1 MSGFGL
7 QVNDVMTAVAYAL
20 LERPLFAV
28 LPGNIVAGVRTIAIV
43 DRAIYAG
50 AKIIVGTVGVNQEIV
65 TISSITANDFTA
77 TFAQGHNTGEVVKG
91 ATFPGGQTLQSAT
104 ANVAAGAT
112 TAPLFTQAEVLQYFQ
127 DVQNDFLERT
137 RVIYNLATHIF
148 SAKSG
153 PISPVSNLPS
163 DCIRMERVDIVGGA
177 ALWPMSSPEIDIG
190 GNGNPAQPVGWYLDR
205 QNTGQFAVDPPPTA
219 TTTIEMLYS
228 QKTVN
233 AVSVLTDALLVPDL
247 VWLYLKYGIL
257 ASAFSKE
264 GEMRDARRAAY
275 CTKRYERGVQYTANY
290 MKQMK
295 MSPGFGKGQ

>member
-1 MSGFGL
+1 MAGFNL
-7 QVNDVMTAVAYAL
+7 ICDDVMQSVSFAL
-20 LERPLFAV
+20 LEKVVNTTLAAPV
-28 LPGNIVAGVRTIAIV
+28 VPGVQVVNQVNPGFYV
-43 DRAIYAG
+43 G
-50 AKIIVGTVGVNQEIV
+50 AKLIVGSGGTREIV
-65 TISSITANDFTA
+65 TISAITASSFTA
-77 TFAQGHNTGEVVKG
+77 NYAFAHAGGEVLRG
-91 ATFPGGQTLQSAT
+91 ATFPGGQTLQGVT
-104 ANVAAGAT
+104 ANVAAGAI
-112 TAPLFTQAEVLQYFQ
+112 TAALWSQTEVLQYFQ

-137 RVIYNLATHIF
+137 RVIYNLSTKIF
-148 SAKSG
+148 TAKGG
-153 PISPVSNLPS
+153 PIVPTSNLPN
-163 DCIRMERVDIVGGA
+163 DCIRLERVDIVGGA